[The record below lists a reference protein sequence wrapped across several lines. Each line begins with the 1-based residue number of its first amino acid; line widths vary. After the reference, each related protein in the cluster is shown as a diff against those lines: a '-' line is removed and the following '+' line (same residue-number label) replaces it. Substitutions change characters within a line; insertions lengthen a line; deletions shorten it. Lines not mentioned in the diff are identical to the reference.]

1 MTVWSYR
8 RVVASGGNAPESSG
22 SAGNE
27 CEMWGGVGIWGKAE
41 RFTSINYTRKG
52 LCRVSKGTEATEPS
66 DGGKCAG
73 RGGRK
78 EMDNRTKQR
87 PSPAN

>member
-1 MTVWSYR
+1 MHLKAVGAQGMNAKCGAVWAY
-8 RVVASGGNAPESSG
+8 
-22 SAGNE
+22 
-27 CEMWGGVGIWGKAE
+27 WGKAE